1 MQCLMSPSHSTYQA
15 LAPNVVVCCGS
26 PGLLRDPTRG
36 SSCTRS
42 GWQCGGHE
50 LCQGTWSVVQVPCLE
65 VVEPWNHSSLLPLSL
80 CNLCSSAPQ
89 PLISVWNLT
98 ETISALHTLA
108 WELEPCASK
117 LLKEK
122 INLFAFQRRCFGAEG
137 LVSALSSL
145 LSKSVGWEHS
155 C

>member
-1 MQCLMSPSHSTYQA
+1 MQCLMSPSHSTYQT

-98 ETISALHTLA
+98 ETISALHTSA
-108 WELEPCASK
+108 WELEHCASK

-122 INLFAFQRRCFGAEG
+122 INLFAFQRWCFGAEG

-145 LSKSVGWEHS
+145 LSKSVWWEHS